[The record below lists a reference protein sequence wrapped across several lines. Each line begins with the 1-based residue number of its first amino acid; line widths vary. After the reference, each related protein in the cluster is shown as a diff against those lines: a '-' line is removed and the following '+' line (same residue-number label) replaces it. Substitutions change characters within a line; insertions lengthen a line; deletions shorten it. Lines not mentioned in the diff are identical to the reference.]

1 MKRKIIGIIAG
12 MLVVSMLL
20 PSIAATSTVGTKREV
35 FKHCY
40 IEATGEIDFTFKLN
54 DIPIGLRYR
63 YISFWPIVF
72 IEPNVDVTIYS
83 KKNGDILW
91 EDTFES
97 GQWVLYLVGFIGK
110 YNNDGST
117 AETLI
122 ANLEGSA
129 CFILISPDSD
139 NQQHTT
145 NQEVDQ
151 SISSSITMNDI
162 QSLKIKERYL
172 NCYLEI
178 SGYMHNDW
186 PAFIKFPNML
196 QIGWIHGL
204 NSAKVLF
211 GLYSYI
217 LFEED
222 VSLKIYD
229 KKDGNLLWQ
238 HQGSIDPLVSLIG
251 FSGDYVIDDTPYQLP
266 HITLNGNTRFLSVK
280 LHNYPDP

>member
-110 YNNDGST
+110 YNTDGST

-122 ANLEGSA
+122 ANLDGRA
-129 CFILISPDSD
+129 CFVMIS
-139 NQQHTT
+139 N
-145 NQEVDQ
+145 
-151 SISSSITMNDI
+151 
-162 QSLKIKERYL
+162 
-172 NCYLEI
+172 
-178 SGYMHNDW
+178 
-186 PAFIKFPNML
+186 
-196 QIGWIHGL
+196 
-204 NSAKVLF
+204 
-211 GLYSYI
+211 
-217 LFEED
+217 
-222 VSLKIYD
+222 
-229 KKDGNLLWQ
+229 
-238 HQGSIDPLVSLIG
+238 
-251 FSGDYVIDDTPYQLP
+251 
-266 HITLNGNTRFLSVK
+266 
-280 LHNYPDP
+280 

>member
-1 MKRKIIGIIAG
+1 MRRTIMGLIIGI
-12 MLVVSMLL
+12 LVATMLL
-20 PSIAATSTVGTKREV
+20 PSIAATSTFGNKKEV

-122 ANLEGSA
+122 ANLDGRA
-129 CFILISPDSD
+129 CFVMIS
-139 NQQHTT
+139 N
-145 NQEVDQ
+145 
-151 SISSSITMNDI
+151 
-162 QSLKIKERYL
+162 
-172 NCYLEI
+172 
-178 SGYMHNDW
+178 
-186 PAFIKFPNML
+186 
-196 QIGWIHGL
+196 
-204 NSAKVLF
+204 
-211 GLYSYI
+211 
-217 LFEED
+217 
-222 VSLKIYD
+222 
-229 KKDGNLLWQ
+229 
-238 HQGSIDPLVSLIG
+238 
-251 FSGDYVIDDTPYQLP
+251 
-266 HITLNGNTRFLSVK
+266 
-280 LHNYPDP
+280 